1 MSCKVVV
8 SNLNYR
14 TTWHALKDHMR
25 QAGEVVHA
33 NVMLEDGGRS
43 KGWGLVTY
51 ADPTSASAAIDLL
64 NDSEL
69 EGRTISVRP
78 DRDAGGGG
86 GGGHGLGGLPAP
98 TLAACAGEWLSAEAR
113 LEDVLKRRKGAALRA
128 VGLARQI
135 VLHLNNAT
143 GNAGARIACGVIT
156 AP

>member
-51 ADPTSASAAIDLL
+51 ADPTSASAAI
-64 NDSEL
+64 
-69 EGRTISVRP
+69 G
-78 DRDAGGGG
+78 
-86 GGGHGLGGLPAP
+86 
-98 TLAACAGEWLSAEAR
+98 
-113 LEDVLKRRKGAALRA
+113 
-128 VGLARQI
+128 
-135 VLHLNNAT
+135 
-143 GNAGARIACGVIT
+143 
-156 AP
+156 

>member
-64 NDSEL
+64 NDEL
-69 EGRTISVRP
+69 ARLHGAASSGAPPLDFEGGS
-78 DRDAGGGG
+78 
-86 GGGHGLGGLPAP
+86 
-98 TLAACAGEWLSAEAR
+98 LSAR
-113 LEDVLKRRKGAALRA
+113 DCC
-128 VGLARQI
+128 GL
-135 VLHLNNAT
+135 
-143 GNAGARIACGVIT
+143 
-156 AP
+156 

>member
-86 GGGHGLGGLPAP
+86 GGGHGLGGR
-98 TLAACAGEWLSAEAR
+98 TAR
-113 LEDVLKRRKGAALRA
+113 GGGGGGGGAA
-128 VGLARQI
+128 
-135 VLHLNNAT
+135 
-143 GNAGARIACGVIT
+143 
-156 AP
+156 P